1 MKLTKNEDL
10 QAYKRLREQQQLLS
24 RKAKPVKAEKKW
36 WDE

>member
-1 MKLTKNEDL
+1 MKTSTKEDL
-10 QAYKRLREQQQLLS
+10 QAYKRLREHKQMLT